1 MTDRIILKHANTSIL
16 QNGCNTNLQDTD
28 HWTALWHAYSNSDE
42 DMMNLLLKSG
52 ANKEIPDADGHTLL
66 DDARENEDDS
76 VIELLQRFTRS
87 WTN

>member
-1 MTDRIILKHANTSIL
+1 
-16 QNGCNTNLQDTD
+16 
-28 HWTALWHAYSNSDE
+28 
-42 DMMNLLLKSG
+42 MNLLLKSG